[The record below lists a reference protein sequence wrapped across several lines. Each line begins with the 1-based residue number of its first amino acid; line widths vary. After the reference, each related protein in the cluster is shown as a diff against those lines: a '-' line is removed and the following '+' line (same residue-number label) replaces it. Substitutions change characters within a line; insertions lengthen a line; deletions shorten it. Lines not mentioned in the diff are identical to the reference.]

1 MGNFAQGRVLLEKK
15 THPSKRP
22 VVKPSDFRFCFSILC
37 CERVPL
43 QTRKTPPSKRK
54 ICSPME
60 IHPLGI
66 LPARCRWVHPMA
78 SDQVAS
84 GDGSAVLDDLEATEP
99 APRNGRGG
107 SMKSPGLGPRI
118 LSLCFFHVPG
128 QPLFWGYLSFFDPQ
142 PNWRDARGLLRL
154 GVRATDEH

>member
-43 QTRKTPPSKRK
+43 QTRKPPPSKRK
-54 ICSPME
+54 IGSPME

-99 APRNGRGG
+99 SNPLGRSKPGG
-107 SMKSPGLGPRI
+107 GGGPSKWAWGKYEITRTRTADFEFM
-118 LSLCFFHVPG
+118 FFPCIG
-128 QPLFWGYLSFFDPQ
+128 ATPF
-142 PNWRDARGLLRL
+142 L
-154 GVRATDEH
+154 GVPIFF